1 VVRVPEQKRP
11 GGEAVDVSD
20 AAVSAGAET
29 RETRDAGDM
38 APDSAT
44 SLAETSRA
52 DSAGGA
58 LVGLRPLVAL
68 LGNVTVLTSLLYFFG
83 WRQTATQDADLRLNQ
98 DIFGLGTQDYLLRS
112 VGAVI
117 RLLSVLGVVGL
128 LFAYL
133 DHLFRWAVARYG
145 PRDRIVVIAVR
156 ALDVAWLVVPLG
168 VYLLRLWRPDSA
180 DLYIAYPLAL
190 GVGVLLIVY
199 RAQVRRRLG
208 LRTDPTEGRSPI
220 ERGAVAL
227 LLVVAVF
234 WATSNYADVE
244 GNRLAEGFR
253 TSDLI
258 AVTVFSPQRI
268 DLSGAREQPISASS
282 ADALYLYR
290 YTGLRLMAHSGG
302 HYFLVPASW
311 TPTSGALVVLSDKD
325 PVRLEFGS

>member
-1 VVRVPEQKRP
+1 VPEQERP

-20 AAVSAGAET
+20 AAVAET
-29 RETRDAGDM
+29 REAREPGDAM
-38 APDSAT
+38 PESVPIASAR
-44 SLAETSRA
+44 ETGH
-52 DSAGGA
+52 DPAGGA
-58 LVGLRPLVAL
+58 LAGLRPLVAL

-112 VGAVI
+112 VGPVI

-133 DHLFRWAVARYG
+133 DHSFRWAVARYG

-156 ALDVAWLVVPLG
+156 ALDVAWLVVPVV

-190 GVGVLLIVY
+190 GAGVMLIVY

-208 LRTDPTEGRSPI
+208 LRTDPTEGRLPI

-244 GNRLAEGFR
+244 GNRLAESFR
-253 TSDLI
+253 ASDLV
-258 AVTVFSPQRI
+258 AVTVFSPQRL
-268 DLSGAREQPISASS
+268 DLSDAQEQPIGATPGS
-282 ADALYLYR
+282 ALYNYR
-290 YTGLRLMAHSGG
+290 YTGLRLMAHYGG
-302 HYFLVPASW
+302 HYFLVPPSW
-311 TPTSGALVVLSDKD
+311 TPSSGALVVLSDKD

>member
-1 VVRVPEQKRP
+1 VARIPEQELPDAK
-11 GGEAVDVSD
+11 GVDDAPAEPSSD
-20 AAVSAGAET
+20 T
-29 RETRDAGDM
+29 DRT
-38 APDSAT
+38 
-44 SLAETSRA
+44 
-52 DSAGGA
+52 SAGGA
-58 LVGLRPLVAL
+58 GGAFAGLRPLVAL

-117 RLLSVLGVVGL
+117 RLLSVLGVIGL

-133 DHLFRWAVARYG
+133 DHVLRWAVARYG
-145 PRDRIVVIAVR
+145 PRDRVVMIAVR
-156 ALDVAWLVVPLG
+156 ALDVVWLVVPLA

-190 GVGVLLIVY
+190 GAGVLLLVY
-199 RAQVRRRLG
+199 RSQVRRRLG
-208 LRTDPTEGRSPI
+208 LRIDPTEGRLPI

-227 LLVVAVF
+227 LMVVAVF

-244 GNRLAEGFR
+244 GNRLAASFR
-253 TSDLI
+253 ASDLVS
-258 AVTVFSPQRI
+258 VTVFSPQRL
-268 DLSGAREQPISASS
+268 DLSGAQEQPIGSDPAGS
-282 ADALYLYR
+282 LYNYR

-302 HYFLVPASW
+302 HYFLVPSHW
-311 TPTSGALVVLSDKD
+311 TPTSGALIVLADSD

>member
-1 VVRVPEQKRP
+1 MTHVPEQGRP
-11 GGEAVDVSD
+11 GAEIAD
-20 AAVSAGAET
+20 AAAAGAPH
-29 RETRDAGDM
+29 AGAA
-38 APDSAT
+38 APRPSG
-44 SLAETSRA
+44 AES
-52 DSAGGA
+52 SSGGA
-58 LVGLRPLVAL
+58 FAGLKPLVAL

-112 VGAVI
+112 VGSVI
-117 RLLSVLGVVGL
+117 RLLAVLGVVGL

-133 DHLFRWAVARYG
+133 DHALRWAVARYG
-145 PRDRIVVIAVR
+145 PHDRVVVIAVR
-156 ALDVAWLVVPLG
+156 VLDFGWLVVPLA
-168 VYLLRLWRPDSA
+168 VYLLRLLRPDSA

-190 GVGVLLIVY
+190 GAGVLLIVY

-208 LRTDPTEGRSPI
+208 LRTDPTEGRLPI

-244 GNRLAEGFR
+244 GNRLAASFR
-253 TSDLI
+253 ASDLV
-258 AVTVFSPQRI
+258 AVTVFSPQRL
-268 DLSGAREQPISASS
+268 DLSGAQEQSIGTATPGS
-282 ADALYLYR
+282 ALYNYR

-302 HYFLVPASW
+302 HYFLVPSDW
-311 TPTSGALVVLSDKD
+311 TPTRGALVVLSDSD

>member
-1 VVRVPEQKRP
+1 
-11 GGEAVDVSD
+11 
-20 AAVSAGAET
+20 
-29 RETRDAGDM
+29 
-38 APDSAT
+38 
-44 SLAETSRA
+44 
-52 DSAGGA
+52 
-58 LVGLRPLVAL
+58 L

-83 WRQTATQDADLRLNQ
+83 WRQTATQDSDLGLNQ

-117 RLLSVLGVVGL
+117 RLLSVLGVIGL
-128 LFAYL
+128 LFVYL
-133 DHLFRWAVARYG
+133 DHALRWAVARYG

-156 ALDVAWLVVPLG
+156 SLDVAWLVVPVV

-180 DLYIAYPLAL
+180 DLYIAYPLAIGA
-190 GVGVLLIVY
+190 GVMLIVY
-199 RAQVRRRLG
+199 RALVRRRLG
-208 LRTDPTEGRSPI
+208 LRTDPTEGRSPL

-244 GNRLAEGFR
+244 GHRLAEGFR

-268 DLSGAREQPISASS
+268 DLSGAQEQPISGSA
-282 ADALYLYR
+282 ADALYQYR

-325 PVRLEFGS
+325 PVRLEFGN

>member
-1 VVRVPEQKRP
+1 MPEQERP
-11 GGEAVDVSD
+11 ATESVDVSD
-20 AAVSAGAET
+20 AAMAGHEVTASPAAAPP
-29 RETRDAGDM
+29 AG
-38 APDSAT
+38 
-44 SLAETSRA
+44 ETS
-52 DSAGGA
+52 GGA
-58 LVGLRPLVAL
+58 FVGLRPLVAL

-83 WRQTATQDADLRLNQ
+83 WRQTATQDSDLRLNQ
-98 DIFGLGTQDYLLRS
+98 DIFGLSTQDYLLRS
-112 VGAVI
+112 VGSVI

-128 LFAYL
+128 LFVYL
-133 DHLFRWAVARYG
+133 DHALRWAVAHYG
-145 PRDRIVVIAVR
+145 PRDRIVLIAVR
-156 ALDVAWLVVPLG
+156 SLDVAWLVVPVV
-168 VYLLRLWRPDSA
+168 VYLLRLWRPDSS

-190 GVGVLLIVY
+190 GAGVMLIVY

-208 LRTDPTEGRSPI
+208 LRTDPTDGRSLL

-244 GNRLAEGFR
+244 GHRLAEGFR

-258 AVTVFSPQRI
+258 PVTVFSPQRI
-268 DLSGAREQPISASS
+268 DLSGAQEQPISASS
-282 ADALYLYR
+282 TDPAGALYQYR

>member
-1 VVRVPEQKRP
+1 VARIPEQERP
-11 GGEAVDVSD
+11 EAKAVDD
-20 AAVSAGAET
+20 AVPKSEASA
-29 RETRDAGDM
+29 
-38 APDSAT
+38 AT
-44 SLAETSRA
+44 SG
-52 DSAGGA
+52 GGA
-58 LVGLRPLVAL
+58 FAGLRPLVAL

-117 RLLSVLGVVGL
+117 RLLSVLGVLGL

-133 DHLFRWAVARYG
+133 DHLLRWAVARYG
-145 PRDRIVVIAVR
+145 PRDRVVLLAVR
-156 ALDVAWLVVPLG
+156 ALDVAWLVVPLV

-190 GVGVLLIVY
+190 GAGVLLIVY
-199 RAQVRRRLG
+199 RSQVRRRLG
-208 LRTDPTEGRSPI
+208 LRIDQTEGRLPI

-227 LLVVAVF
+227 LMVVAVF

-244 GNRLAEGFR
+244 GNRLAASFR
-253 TSDLI
+253 ASDLV
-258 AVTVFSPQRI
+258 AVTVFSPQRL
-268 DLSGAREQPISASS
+268 DLSGAQEQPIGTSASS
-282 ADALYLYR
+282 GSALYNYR

-302 HYFLVPASW
+302 HYFLVPSNW
-311 TPTSGALVVLSDKD
+311 TPTSGALVVLADSD